1 MHVEG
6 INHVRQKISQE
17 IIEDIT
23 KKIKYENISGLIQRM
38 LEHDYKKR
46 FLLEDCV
53 NYMKE
58 KGMINIDD
66 DEDNKKNKE
75 KLNVQIN

>member
-1 MHVEG
+1 
-6 INHVRQKISQE
+6 
-17 IIEDIT
+17 
-23 KKIKYENISGLIQRM
+23 M

-66 DEDNKKNKE
+66 DDDDYDDDDDDEDNKKNKE
-75 KLNVQIN
+75 KLNV